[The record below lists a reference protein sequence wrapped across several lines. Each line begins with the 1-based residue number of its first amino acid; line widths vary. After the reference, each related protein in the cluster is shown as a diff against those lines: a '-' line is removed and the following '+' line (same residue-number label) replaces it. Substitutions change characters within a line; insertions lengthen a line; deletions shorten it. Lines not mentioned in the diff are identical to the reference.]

1 VSTQPSPGGYQG
13 RNESPTAEQRAAIQ
27 AGPDGAF
34 LIAAGPG
41 TGKTYTM
48 VQRFRWLVERQAVPP
63 EAILAVTFTEAAA
76 TELRVRLTRELER
89 PLDDA
94 WIGTFHGVCARLLR
108 DDAYLV
114 GIPREIRVLDEIGQR
129 LLVERL
135 QARLRSGAEP
145 GLDRDFEA
153 LNPDEVND
161 LIKHGP
167 TFALKLKGRGIRADE
182 FRRRALEIH
191 STLIPT
197 NPDTRQAATPPGGA
211 TAPTLSLP
219 ARAEIEAIE
228 VLHTIYGTYESWL
241 GQAGRMDFDDLILAV
256 IQALEDVPEFRERC
270 RQRFR
275 YVLVDEFQ
283 DTNRIQLELVR
294 LLAAPGFGNVTAV
307 GDAKQSIYGWRDAE
321 IENIR
326 SRFPGRG
333 LPLTVNRRSVQE
345 ILDAATAFIQ
355 RDQDFAGEPD
365 LTAQRGQGGAAVA
378 LVMAGDAQGEARLV
392 AGEIR
397 RLIESGRR
405 PGQIAILSHSVKLLP
420 REFEE
425 ELRAH
430 GIPYVTTGGSGFF
443 DREEVKDVLALVRL
457 VTDPMDD
464 GALARVLQGP
474 IVRLD
479 DAEVYRLAS
488 RRFDRYGMRLR
499 DCLDAAA
506 AENWP
511 ELAGDAARRVE
522 KALAVTDE
530 LGAARDG
537 LTVADVLNRLLDRT
551 GYLRHCQLRAR
562 REGPRPLL
570 NLRKVLQMATR
581 FESDATL
588 AGITDFVTHLDRIM
602 EAVIPIGEAEV
613 EAADAVRVLTIHGAK
628 GLEFDVVFLVN
639 LRRPNPRDLERLFF
653 DPDHM
658 GFVMKYWHEGKHP
671 RFKEHAPGA
680 RSVELARQERRRA
693 VYVAL
698 TRARDLLYVSASR
711 PEEAPG
717 DVSAE
722 ADDHFA
728 ELLQWALAHEE
739 AATVVKAE
747 QLQLSVVPAASGG
760 DGEPAAAVEEVIDRL
775 DRLDRLRHR
784 IPSAAAC
791 PPGRP
796 GRDAEEEG
804 GQRVESPVRLSFSQL
819 HQFEVCPVRYR
830 FQQVWRVPAPP
841 DELLPQAA
849 RRGEGA
855 SELGSAV
862 HRALDAWHSRGGDLL
877 EQYQGP
883 EAGREMLRAYLAHP
897 LAHART
903 LGTEVEFNLRLGDSV
918 RLKGFVDRVCELDGT
933 STLVDYKTNARLD
946 ERLKEA
952 YATQLRVYGL
962 AARRGLLP
970 GGSEQPRLV
979 LFDLRQG
986 EAVDIAPDAAGAEAR
1001 VLDGARRISDG
1012 DFQLGPEHRNRP
1024 CFLCAYRPLCPSRR

>member
-1 VSTQPSPGGYQG
+1 MSLIIAQPPHEAGFAGTPVK
-13 RNESPTAEQRAAIQ
+13 ESPTAEQQAAIR
-27 AGPDGAF
+27 AGPEGAF

-41 TGKTYTM
+41 TGKTFTM
-48 VQRFRWLVERQAVPP
+48 VQRFRWLVERQAVAP
-63 EAILAVTFTEAAA
+63 ESILAVTFTEAAA
-76 TELRVRLTRELER
+76 TELRERLTRDLER
-89 PLDDA
+89 PLEEA
-94 WIGTFHGVCARLLR
+94 WIGTFHGICTRLLR
-108 DDAYLV
+108 EDAYLV
-114 GIPREIRVLDEIGQR
+114 GIAREIRVLDDVGQR
-129 LLVERL
+129 LLIERL
-135 QARLRSGAEP
+135 QARLRSGTEP

-167 TFALKLKGRGIRADE
+167 TFALKLKGRGVRPDE

-191 STLIPT
+191 GELPH
-197 NPDTRQAATPPGGA
+197 PGNGLA
-211 TAPTLSLP
+211 G
-219 ARAEIEAIE
+219 RAELEAID
-228 VLHTIYGTYESWL
+228 VLHTIYSTYESWL
-241 GQAGRMDFDDLILAV
+241 AQAGRMDFDDLILAV
-256 IQALEDVPEFRERC
+256 IQALRDVTEFQDRC
-270 RQRFR
+270 RRRFR
-275 YVLVDEFQ
+275 HVLVDEFQ
-283 DTNRIQLELVR
+283 DTNRIQLELIQ
-294 LLAAPGFGNVTAV
+294 LLATPGFGNVTVV

-326 SRFPGRG
+326 SRFPGQR

-345 ILDAATAFIQ
+345 VLDAATAFIR
-355 RDQDFAGEPD
+355 RDQDFVDEPD
-365 LTAQRGQGGAAVA
+365 LTAQRGPGGAAVA
-378 LVMAGDAQGEARLV
+378 VVMAADARGEARLV

-397 RLIESGRR
+397 RLMEAGRR
-405 PGQIAILSHSVKLLP
+405 PSQIAVLAHSVKLLP
-420 REFEE
+420 REFEDA
-425 ELRAH
+425 LRAQH
-430 GIPYVTTGGSGFF
+430 IPYVTTGGSGFF

-457 VTDPMDD
+457 VADPMDD
-464 GALARVLQGP
+464 GALVRMLQGP
-474 IVRLD
+474 IVRLG

-506 AENWP
+506 VDGWP
-511 ELAGDAARRVE
+511 ELTAEAARRVE
-522 KALAVTDE
+522 RALAATDE
-530 LGAARDG
+530 LGVVRDG

-570 NLRKVLQMATR
+570 NLRKVLHMATR
-581 FESDATL
+581 FEGDATL
-588 AGITDFVTHLDRIM
+588 AGIADFVTHLDRIM

-658 GFVMKYWHEGKHP
+658 GFVMKYWREGKHP

-711 PEEAPG
+711 PEDQPS

-739 AATVVKAE
+739 AARVVKAE
-747 QLQLSVVPAASGG
+747 QLELSVAPASTPAV
-760 DGEPAAAVEEVIDRL
+760 GEPAAAVDQIVERLERL
-775 DRLDRLRHR
+775 DQLRR
-784 IPSAAAC
+784 RTPA
-791 PPGRP
+791 G
-796 GRDAEEEG
+796 
-804 GQRVESPVRLSFSQL
+804 VVRGWGVVQLSFSQL

-830 FQQVWRVPAPP
+830 FQQVWGVPAPP

-849 RRGEGA
+849 RKGEGA
-855 SELGSAV
+855 SELGAAV

-877 EQYQGP
+877 ELYEGP
-883 EAGREMLRAYLAHP
+883 DAGHEMLRTYLSHP
-897 LAHART
+897 LAHAAT
-903 LGTEVEFNLRLGDSV
+903 LGTEVEFNLKLREAV
-918 RLKGFVDRVCELDGT
+918 RLKGFVDRVCELDGQT
-933 STLVDYKTNARLD
+933 VLVDYKTNARID
-946 ERLKEA
+946 KRLQEA
-952 YATQLRVYGL
+952 YATQLRLYGL
-962 AARRGLLP
+962 AAQRGLLP
-970 GGSEQPRLV
+970 GGDEQPRLV
-979 LFDLRQG
+979 LFDLRRG
-986 EAVDIAPDAAGAEAR
+986 EAIEIEPDVAGAEAR
-1001 VLDGARRISDG
+1001 VLEAARRIADG
-1012 DFQLGPEHRNRP
+1012 EFQLGPEHRDRP

>member
-1 VSTQPSPGGYQG
+1 VSVIIAQPPHEAGFAGTPVK
-13 RNESPTAEQRAAIQ
+13 EAPTAEQQAAIR
-27 AGPDGAF
+27 AGPEGAF

-41 TGKTYTM
+41 TGKTFTM
-48 VQRFRWLVERQAVPP
+48 VQRFRWLVERQAVAP
-63 EAILAVTFTEAAA
+63 ESILAVTFTEAAA
-76 TELRVRLTRELER
+76 TELRERLTRDLER
-89 PLDDA
+89 PLEEA
-94 WIGTFHGVCARLLR
+94 WIGTFHGICTRLLR
-108 DDAYLV
+108 EDAYLV
-114 GIPREIRVLDEIGQR
+114 GIAREIRVLDDVGQR
-129 LLVERL
+129 LLIERL

-167 TFALKLKGRGIRADE
+167 TFALKLKGRGVRPDE

-191 STLIPT
+191 SELPH
-197 NPDTRQAATPPGGA
+197 PGNGLA
-211 TAPTLSLP
+211 G
-219 ARAEIEAIE
+219 RAELEAID
-228 VLHTIYGTYESWL
+228 VLHTIYSTYESWL
-241 GQAGRMDFDDLILAV
+241 AQAGRMDFDDLILAV
-256 IQALEDVPEFRERC
+256 IQALRDVTEFQDRC

-275 YVLVDEFQ
+275 HVLVDEFQ
-283 DTNRIQLELVR
+283 DTNRIQLELIQ
-294 LLAAPGFGNVTAV
+294 LLATPGFGNVTVV

-326 SRFPGRG
+326 SRFPGQR

-345 ILDAATAFIQ
+345 VLDAATAFIR
-355 RDQDFAGEPD
+355 RDQDFVDEPD
-365 LTAQRGQGGAAVA
+365 LTAQRGPGGAAVA
-378 LVMAGDAQGEARLV
+378 VVMAADARGEARLV

-397 RLIESGRR
+397 RLMEAGRR
-405 PGQIAILSHSVKLLP
+405 PSQIAVLAHSVKLLP
-420 REFEE
+420 REFEDA
-425 ELRAH
+425 LRAQH
-430 GIPYVTTGGSGFF
+430 IPYVTTGGSGFF

-457 VTDPMDD
+457 VADPMDD
-464 GALARVLQGP
+464 GALVRMLQGP
-474 IVRLD
+474 IVRLG

-506 AENWP
+506 VDGWP
-511 ELAGDAARRVE
+511 ELTAEAARRVE
-522 KALAVTDE
+522 RALAATDE
-530 LGAARDG
+530 LGVVRDG

-570 NLRKVLQMATR
+570 NLRKVLHMATR
-581 FESDATL
+581 FEGDATL
-588 AGITDFVTHLDRIM
+588 AGIADFVTHLDRIM

-658 GFVMKYWHEGKHP
+658 GFVMKYWREGKHP

-711 PEEAPG
+711 PEDQPS

-739 AATVVKAE
+739 AARVVKAE
-747 QLQLSVVPAASGG
+747 QLELSVAPASTPAV
-760 DGEPAAAVEEVIDRL
+760 GEPAAAVDQIVERLERL
-775 DRLDRLRHR
+775 DQLRR
-784 IPSAAAC
+784 RTPA
-791 PPGRP
+791 G
-796 GRDAEEEG
+796 
-804 GQRVESPVRLSFSQL
+804 VVRGWGVVQLSFSQL

-830 FQQVWRVPAPP
+830 FQQVWGVPAPP

-849 RRGEGA
+849 RKGEGA
-855 SELGSAV
+855 SELGAAV

-877 EQYQGP
+877 ELYEGP
-883 EAGREMLRAYLAHP
+883 DAGHEMLRTYLSHP
-897 LAHART
+897 LAHAAT
-903 LGTEVEFNLRLGDSV
+903 LGTEVEFNLKLREAV
-918 RLKGFVDRVCELDGT
+918 RLKGFVDRVCELDGQT
-933 STLVDYKTNARLD
+933 VLVDYKTNARID
-946 ERLKEA
+946 KRLQEA
-952 YATQLRVYGL
+952 YATQLRLYGL
-962 AARRGLLP
+962 AAQRGLLP
-970 GGSEQPRLV
+970 GGDEQPRLV
-979 LFDLRQG
+979 LFDLRRG
-986 EAVDIAPDAAGAEAR
+986 EAIEIEPDVAGAEAR
-1001 VLDGARRISDG
+1001 VLEAARRIADG
-1012 DFQLGPEHRNRP
+1012 EFQLGPEHRDRP

>member
-1 VSTQPSPGGYQG
+1 VSTQPSPAGYRG
-13 RNESPTAEQRAAIQ
+13 REESPTAEQRAAIQ

-89 PLDDA
+89 PLEDA

-108 DDAYLV
+108 EEAYLV

-167 TFALKLKGRGIRADE
+167 TFALKLKGRGVRADE

-191 STLIPT
+191 STMVPT
-197 NPDTRQAATPPGGA
+197 NRDAPNSDPSPGGPK
-211 TAPTLSLP
+211 APTLSLP
-219 ARAEIEAIE
+219 ARAELEAIE
-228 VLHTIYGTYESWL
+228 VLHTIYSTYESWL
-241 GQAGRMDFDDLILAV
+241 AQAGRMDFDDLILAV
-256 IQALEDVPEFRERC
+256 IQALEDVPEFQERC

-294 LLAAPGFGNVTAV
+294 LLAAPGFANVTAV

-326 SRFPGRG
+326 SRFPGRR
-333 LPLTVNRRSVQE
+333 LPLTVNRRSMQE

-355 RDQDFAGEPD
+355 RDQDFAEEPD
-365 LTAQRGQGGAAVA
+365 LSAERGHAGAAVA
-378 LVMAGDAQGEARLV
+378 LVMAGDPQGEARLV

-405 PGQIAILSHSVKLLP
+405 PGQIAVLSHSVKLLP

-425 ELRAH
+425 ELRAQ

-474 IVRLD
+474 IVRLG
-479 DAEVYRLAS
+479 DAEVYRLAA
-488 RRFDRYGMRLR
+488 RRFDRHGMRLR

-506 AENWP
+506 AEGWP
-511 ELAGDAARRVE
+511 ELADDAARRVE

-628 GLEFDVVFLVN
+628 GLEFDIVFLVN

-680 RSVELARQERRRA
+680 RTVELARQERRRA

-698 TRARDLLYVSASR
+698 TRARDVLYVSASR

-747 QLQLSVVPAASGG
+747 QLELSVGPGASGG
-760 DGEPAAAVEEVIDRL
+760 EGEPAAAVEEVIERL
-775 DRLDRLRHR
+775 DRLDRLQDR
-784 IPSAAAC
+784 IPSAISNAQ
-791 PPGRP
+791 PPL
-796 GRDAEEEG
+796 
-804 GQRVESPVRLSFSQL
+804 RLSFSQL

-855 SELGSAV
+855 SELGAAV

-877 EQYQGP
+877 ELYQGP
-883 EAGREMLRAYLAHP
+883 EAGLEMLRGYLAHP
-897 LAHART
+897 LALART
-903 LGTEVEFNLRLGDSV
+903 LGTEVEFNLRLGESV
-918 RLKGFVDRVCELDGT
+918 RLKGFVDRVCELDGI

-946 ERLKEA
+946 ERLTDA

-979 LFDLRQG
+979 LFDLRRG
-986 EAVDIAPDAAGAEAR
+986 EAVDIAPDTAGAEAR
-1001 VLDGARRISDG
+1001 VLDGATRISQG
-1012 DFQLGPEHRNRP
+1012 DFQLGPEHRDRP